1 MHMKINRRIFVGG
14 GLASAGVVWSGGAS
28 RAQAAN
34 TIRIGHITDMAGVYR
49 DVEGPTSV
57 ACTQLAIDEFVA
69 QNPDIKV
76 ELLVADHQ
84 NKADIGLG
92 IIRRWFDEGDVDVI
106 TNVGNSSVALGA
118 KTVVEDKNKVSLITS
133 AGSSDLTG
141 KNCSKNTIHWSWDS
155 WCLAHS
161 TATSLV
167 KTGGDKWFFVTAD
180 YAFGHAAQADA
191 TKFVEL
197 AGGKVL
203 GAVRYPYGATGDF
216 SSFLLSAQSSGANVI
231 AFANSGADLINCLKQ
246 AQEFGLTASGARLAA
261 MVGYITDVLGM
272 GLPVAKGMTLTE
284 TFYWDLND
292 RTRAFMNRI
301 QPKLKSGVFPNMS
314 QVGDYSATRHYLK
327 AVKEL
332 GVVRAKASGRD
343 IVELMKKMPTDDDC
357 FGKGSI
363 REDGRKIHPAYLF
376 EVKKPEESRGPGD
389 IYKLVSSL
397 PAEEAFR
404 PLAEGN
410 CPLIR
415 S

>member
-1 MHMKINRRIFVGG
+1 MFVG
-14 GLASAGVVWSGGAS
+14 GLASAGTIWTLGNA
-28 RAQAAN
+28 RAQDQQ
-34 TIRIGHITDMAGVYR
+34 TIRIGHITDMSGVYR

-57 ACTQLAIDEFVA
+57 ACLKQAVEEFTA
-69 QNPDIKV
+69 QNPDFKV
-76 ELLVADHQ
+76 DILVADHQ
-84 NKADIGLG
+84 NKADAGLMV
-92 IIRRWFDEGDVDVI
+92 IRRWFDESGVDVI

-118 KTVVEDKNKVSLITS
+118 KTLAEDRNKVALITS

-141 KNCSKNTIHWSWDS
+141 KSCSPNMLHWSWDS

-191 TKFVEL
+191 AKFVEL

-203 GAVRYPYGATGDF
+203 GSVKYPYGATGDF
-216 SSFLLSAQSSGANVI
+216 SSFLLQAQSSGANVI

-246 AQEFGLTASGARLAA
+246 AQEFGLTAKARLAA

-272 GLPVAKGMTLTE
+272 GLSVAQGLTLTE

-292 RTRAFMNRI
+292 RTRAFQKRI
-301 QPKLKSGVFPNMS
+301 APKLEAGVFPNMS
-314 QVGDYSATRHYLK
+314 QAGDYSSVVHYLK

-332 GVVRAKASGRD
+332 GVARAKASGRD
-343 IVELMKKMPTDDDC
+343 VVEMMKKMPTDDDC

-363 REDGRKIHPAYLF
+363 RADGRKIHPAYLF
-376 EVKKPEESRGPGD
+376 EVKKPEESASRGD
-389 IYKLVSSL
+389 IYKLKATL
-397 PAEEAFR
+397 AAEEAFR
-404 PLAEGN
+404 PIAEGG
-410 CPLIR
+410 CPLIKG
-415 S
+415 

>member
-1 MHMKINRRIFVGG
+1 MHMKINRRMFVGG
-14 GLASAGVVWSGGAS
+14 GLASAGVVWSAGAA

-84 NKADIGLG
+84 NKADIGLAV
-92 IIRRWFDEGDVDVI
+92 IRRWFDEGDVDVI

-118 KTVVEDKNKVSLITS
+118 KTLVEDKNKVSLITS

-141 KNCSKNTIHWSWDS
+141 KSCSKNMIHWSWDS

-203 GAVRYPYGATGDF
+203 GAVRYPYGAT
-216 SSFLLSAQSSGANVI
+216 S
-231 AFANSGADLINCLKQ
+231 
-246 AQEFGLTASGARLAA
+246 E
-261 MVGYITDVLGM
+261 
-272 GLPVAKGMTLTE
+272 
-284 TFYWDLND
+284 
-292 RTRAFMNRI
+292 
-301 QPKLKSGVFPNMS
+301 
-314 QVGDYSATRHYLK
+314 
-327 AVKEL
+327 
-332 GVVRAKASGRD
+332 
-343 IVELMKKMPTDDDC
+343 
-357 FGKGSI
+357 
-363 REDGRKIHPAYLF
+363 
-376 EVKKPEESRGPGD
+376 
-389 IYKLVSSL
+389 
-397 PAEEAFR
+397 
-404 PLAEGN
+404 
-410 CPLIR
+410 
-415 S
+415 

>member
-1 MHMKINRRIFVGG
+1 MKINRRMFVGG
-14 GLASAGVVWSGGAS
+14 GLASAGVVWSAGAA

-84 NKADIGLG
+84 NKADIGLAV
-92 IIRRWFDEGDVDVI
+92 IRRWFDEGDVDVI

-118 KTVVEDKNKVSLITS
+118 KTLVEDKNKVSLITS

-141 KNCSKNTIHWSWDS
+141 KSCSKNMIHWSWDS

-203 GAVRYPYGATGDF
+203 GAVRYPYGATSDF

-301 QPKLKSGVFPNMS
+301 RPKLKSNVFPNMS
-314 QVGDYSATRHYLK
+314 QVGDYSATLHYLK

-343 IVELMKKMPTDDDC
+343 VVELMKKMPTDDDC

-389 IYKLVSSL
+389 IYKLVSTL
-397 PAEEAFR
+397 PAENAFR

-410 CPLIR
+410 CPLVR
-415 S
+415 V

>member
-1 MHMKINRRIFVGG
+1 MKLDRRTFIGG
-14 GLASAGVVWSGGAS
+14 GLAVAGVVWSAGAS
-28 RAQAAN
+28 RAQTAS
-34 TIRIGHITDMAGVYR
+34 TIRIGHITDMAGIYR

-57 ACTQLAIDEFVA
+57 ACVKQAIEEFVA
-69 QNPDIKV
+69 QNPETRI

-84 NKADIGLG
+84 NKADVGLG
-92 IIRRWFDEGDVDVI
+92 IIRHWFDENDVDVI

-118 KTVVEDKNKVSLITS
+118 RTVVENKDKVALITS

-141 KNCSKNTIHWSWDS
+141 KSCSTNMLHWSWDS

-167 KTGGDKWFFVTAD
+167 RTGGDKWFFVTAD

-203 GAVRYPYGATGDF
+203 GFVRYPYGAISDF
-216 SSFLLSAQSSGANVI
+216 SSFLLRAQSSGANVI

-246 AQEFGLTASGARLAA
+246 ADEFGLTASGARLAA

-272 GLPVAKGMTLTE
+272 GLPVAKGLTLTE

-301 QPKLKSGVFPNMS
+301 RPKLESGVFPNMS
-314 QVGDYSATRHYLK
+314 QVGDYSATLHYLK

-332 GVVRAKASGRD
+332 GVGRAKTSGRD
-343 IVELMKKMPTDDDC
+343 TIELMKKIPTDDDC

-363 REDGRKIHPAYLF
+363 RADGRKIHPAYLF
-376 EVKKPEESRGPGD
+376 EVKKPEESKHRGD
-389 IYKLVSSL
+389 IYKLISTL
-397 PAEEAFR
+397 PADEAFR
-404 PLAEGN
+404 PIAEGN
-410 CPLIR
+410 CPLIP